1 MEDNIVKEALDVF
14 KELSKKNQDYFL
26 SMIKLAKAAEDGI
39 KEKIKK
45 DVEDRASWGGE
56 DGKWTV

>member
-1 MEDNIVKEALDVF
+1 MEDNIVKEALDIF

-26 SMIKLAKAAEDGI
+26 SMIKLAKVAEDGI

-45 DVEDRASWGGE
+45 EVEDRAS
-56 DGKWTV
+56 

>member
-45 DVEDRASWGGE
+45 DVEDRAS
-56 DGKWTV
+56 